1 MQRRKDVSVK
11 NPRIQIDL
19 ADLRNMKGVRMNGA
33 WEVQVRDHRVS
44 KNASKL

>member
-1 MQRRKDVSVK
+1 MQRRKDVSVI

-19 ADLRNMKGVRMNGA
+19 ADLWNMKRVGMNGA
-33 WEVQVRDHRVS
+33 WEVQVRDHEVS